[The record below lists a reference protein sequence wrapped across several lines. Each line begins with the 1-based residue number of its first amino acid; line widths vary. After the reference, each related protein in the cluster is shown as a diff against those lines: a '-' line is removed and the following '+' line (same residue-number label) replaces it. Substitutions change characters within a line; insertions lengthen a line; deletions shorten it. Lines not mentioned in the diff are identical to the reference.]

1 MMLAGKPML
10 QYALDTFAASDLI
23 AHTFVV
29 VSPDDGYIDD
39 MLSALPHLQGT
50 VTVLRHGGDS
60 RQQSVLNGL
69 HVIRPQLTDHDW
81 VLVHDAARPLLDNIM
96 LEQLITAID
105 GDKVGG
111 LLALPIVDTLKRSHT
126 GRVQTTVSRDELWAA
141 QTPQMFRYGLLSHAL
156 ERAMIRSE
164 AVTDDASAI
173 EMLGMQPKL
182 VAGNPRNFKV
192 TLEHDIALAEI
203 FLKG

>member
-1 MMLAGKPML
+1 MKLPRYFALIPAAGVGTRMSARLPKQYMMLAGKPML

-69 HVIRPQLTDHDW
+69 HEIRTQLADHDW

-105 GDKVGG
+105 ATRSAVCWRCRLSTPSSAATPAASRPPCHATNYGRRKRRRCF
-111 LLALPIVDTLKRSHT
+111 ATACLPMR
-126 GRVQTTVSRDELWAA
+126 WNA
-141 QTPQMFRYGLLSHAL
+141 P
-156 ERAMIRSE
+156 
-164 AVTDDASAI
+164 
-173 EMLGMQPKL
+173 
-182 VAGNPRNFKV
+182 
-192 TLEHDIALAEI
+192 
-203 FLKG
+203 